1 MRFAE
6 RPGSGWPSDH
16 RTCGQCLR
24 RRQLN
29 SVCDS
34 AKNPMDQDHG
44 EPTLADMLSDPVT
57 LAVMDADGVDPRDLA
72 ATLSKMA
79 GKLMRPPGPFD
90 QKQRFAGSALAKA
103 VTALSARRTSR
114 SNHRKTCLRVG
125 TRWRTTLLSTST
137 LAYLCDD
144 VSMLLTAQESRSHG
158 FLFIEVTNTC

>member
-1 MRFAE
+1 
-6 RPGSGWPSDH
+6 
-16 RTCGQCLR
+16 LR

-90 QKQRFAGSALAKA
+90 QKQRFAGSAIAKA
-103 VTALSARRTSR
+103 VTAE
-114 SNHRKTCLRVG
+114 RK
-125 TRWRTTLLSTST
+125 
-137 LAYLCDD
+137 AD
-144 VSMLLTAQESRSHG
+144 VSVEPPENLTTG
-158 FLFIEVTNTC
+158 WNP

>member
-1 MRFAE
+1 
-6 RPGSGWPSDH
+6 
-16 RTCGQCLR
+16 LR

-90 QKQRFAGSALAKA
+90 QKQRFAGSAIAKA
-103 VTALSARRTSR
+103 VTADAAGAARRAFQPKPIRRASGR
-114 SNHRKTCLRVG
+114 REFI
-125 TRWRTTLLSTST
+125 LS
-137 LAYLCDD
+137 
-144 VSMLLTAQESRSHG
+144 
-158 FLFIEVTNTC
+158 